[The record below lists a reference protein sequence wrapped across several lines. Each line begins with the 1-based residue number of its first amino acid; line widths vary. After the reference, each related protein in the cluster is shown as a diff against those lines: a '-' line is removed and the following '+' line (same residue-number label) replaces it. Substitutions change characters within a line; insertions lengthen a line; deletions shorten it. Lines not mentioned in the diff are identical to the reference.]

1 MTTAETSPDL
11 PASTDTVGSISGRID
26 ANFVH
31 SLITF
36 ISDEVAHLD
45 EPVDESTDLLLTGQ
59 VDSLGVV
66 RVVLWLETELGLEID
81 PLDVVLENFQS
92 VGQMAEYLR
101 SR

>member
-1 MTTAETSPDL
+1 VTTTETSPDRQ
-11 PASTDTVGSISGRID
+11 ASTDSDTAISGRID
-26 ANFVH
+26 AGFVR
-31 SLITF
+31 SLIAF
-36 ISDEVAHLD
+36 IADEVAHLD
-45 EPVDESTDLLLTGQ
+45 EPIDESTDLLLTGQ

-66 RVVLWLETELGLEID
+66 RVVLWLETELGIEID